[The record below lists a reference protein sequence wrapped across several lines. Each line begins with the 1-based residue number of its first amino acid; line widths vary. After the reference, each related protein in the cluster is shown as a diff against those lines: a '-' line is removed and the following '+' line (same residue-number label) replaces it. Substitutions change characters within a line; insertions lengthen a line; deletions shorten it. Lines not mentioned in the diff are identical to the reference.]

1 MIRLASVVLL
11 ATLAAA
17 TPTAADEVQLANGDR
32 LTGELVALANGT
44 LTFSTP
50 HGELRIP
57 WNLVTSLAVETPML
71 VTVGDGPP
79 AAAGSAIG
87 SATTGLATG
96 TGGPLAF
103 ADITAIT
110 RPVPPVTVDGVANA
124 GFLRSG
130 GNSDASSLQLDG
142 NLGVRAG
149 ANRYTGTAS
158 FIRSEDRSTETA
170 RNWSTSL
177 KYDRFLDP
185 RLFLN
190 ANALFTGDQFRDLD
204 LRTALGAG
212 LGYQVLD
219 TPRVRLTTDAGIG
232 WVNEHR
238 TAGDDNRYTAARE
251 SAALDVFLILPDRM
265 QLFHQHDGYFGVTGE
280 DNLFIRTQ
288 NGVRLGLAGGLVTT
302 MRLGLEYD
310 RTPAPGRRNIDRTVA
325 VTLGYQF

>member
-1 MIRLASVVLL
+1 MIRLTSVVLL
-11 ATLAAA
+11 ATFAA
-17 TPTAADEVQLANGDR
+17 TPAAADEVQLANGDR
-32 LTGELVALANGT
+32 LTGELVSLANGT

-57 WNLVTSLAVETPML
+57 WNLVTSLAVDTPML
-71 VTVGDGPP
+71 VTVGDGSP
-79 AAAGSAIG
+79 AAAASAIG

-110 RPVPPVTVDGVANA
+110 RPVPPVTFDGVANA

-130 GNSDASSLQLDG
+130 GNSDASSLQIDG

-158 FIRSEDRSTETA
+158 FIRSEERSMETA

-238 TAGDDNRYTAARE
+238 TSGDDNRYTAARE

-288 NGVRLGLAGGLVTT
+288 NGVRIGLAGRFVTT